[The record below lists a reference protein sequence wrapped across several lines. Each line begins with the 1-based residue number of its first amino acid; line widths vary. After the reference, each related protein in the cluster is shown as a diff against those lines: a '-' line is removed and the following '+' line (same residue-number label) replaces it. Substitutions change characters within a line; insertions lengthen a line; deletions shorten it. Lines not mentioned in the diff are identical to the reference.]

1 MVSFML
7 CWTRQLSGTR
17 LAAVALLAA
26 SALWVSVC
34 AQAATYDVSL
44 QRDGDGLYINASSS
58 WRPSSSVVDALQR
71 GIPMTF
77 IMQAQVLKPRWYWWD
92 KSVHTTTRSSRL
104 AYQPLTRQWR
114 ISVSTAS
121 SDEVAGLTALH
132 QNVDTL
138 DTALALIS
146 RAKYWR
152 IASASMLGDAQGT
165 KEAPSIQVRFT
176 FKLDLS
182 ALPRPFQ
189 IGVTD
194 NPDWSLN
201 TDTLHDVP
209 ALPSAAVEEAAQ

>member
-7 CWTRQLSGTR
+7 FWTRQLSGTR
-17 LAAVALLAA
+17 LTAVALLAA

-44 QRDGDGLYINASSS
+44 QRDGDGLYINVSSS
-58 WRPSSSVVDALQR
+58 WQPSLSVVDALRR
-71 GIPMTF
+71 GIPMNF

-92 KSVHTTTRSSRL
+92 KSVHTTTRSSRV

-114 ISVSTAS
+114 ISASTVS
-121 SDEVAGLTALH
+121 SDEVVGLTSLH
-132 QNVDTL
+132 QHVDNL

-146 RAKYWR
+146 RVKHWR
-152 IASASMLGDAQGT
+152 IASASMLGDAQGA
-165 KEAPSIQVRFT
+165 KEASDIQVRFT

-201 TDTLHDVP
+201 IDTLQDVP
-209 ALPSAAVEEAAQ
+209 ALPSAAVEETAQ

>member
-17 LAAVALLAA
+17 LTAVALLAA

-92 KSVHTTTRSSRL
+92 KSVHTTTRSSRV

-114 ISVSTAS
+114 ISASTVS
-121 SDEVAGLTALH
+121 SDEVVGLTALH

-146 RAKYWR
+146 RA
-152 IASASMLGDAQGT
+152 SASMLGNAQGAR
-165 KEAPSIQVRFT
+165 EASDIQVRFT

-201 TDTLHDVP
+201 IDTLQDVP
-209 ALPSAAVEEAAQ
+209 ALPSAAVEETAQ